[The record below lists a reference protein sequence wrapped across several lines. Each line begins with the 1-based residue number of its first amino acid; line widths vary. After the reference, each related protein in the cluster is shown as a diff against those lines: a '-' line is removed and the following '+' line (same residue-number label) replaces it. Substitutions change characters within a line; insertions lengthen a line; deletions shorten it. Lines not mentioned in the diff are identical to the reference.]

1 MRKLNVSSPSGG
13 TTSYE
18 LTEPVI
24 TIGRAPENLIQIEEP
39 SVSSRHAQITVSG
52 DTYELR
58 DLDSTNGTR
67 VNGDPITS
75 VALRLGDRIRFGKV
89 EACFECEVP
98 AQALPV
104 LPEMDLRPAEVS
116 ARPADF
122 ANASPFPKRTVEK
135 DPARLALF
143 AAASLAILAFIGS
156 MLALAQMQVP
166 PLP

>member
-1 MRKLNVSSPSGG
+1 MRKLNVKSPSGG
-13 TTSYE
+13 TTSHE
-18 LTEPVI
+18 LAEPVI

-67 VNGDPITS
+67 VNGEPITG

-143 AAASLAILAFIGS
+143 AAAGVAILAFIGS

>member
-1 MRKLNVSSPSGG
+1 MRKLNVSSPGG
-13 TTSYE
+13 ATISYE
-18 LTEPVI
+18 LAEPVI
-24 TIGRAPENLIQIEEP
+24 TIGRAPENLIQLDEP

-67 VNGDPITS
+67 VNGESITS
-75 VALRLGDRIRFGKV
+75 VTLQLGDRIRFGKL

-98 AQALPV
+98 AQALPIV
-104 LPEMDLRPAEVS
+104 PEVDLRPAAAS

-122 ANASPFPKRTVEK
+122 ANASPFGKRAAEK
-135 DPARLALF
+135 DPTRLALF
-143 AAASLAILAFIGS
+143 AAVGVAILAFIGS

>member
-1 MRKLNVSSPSGG
+1 MRKLNVSSPGGG
-13 TTSYE
+13 TISYE
-18 LTEPVI
+18 LGEPVI
-24 TIGRAPENLIQIEEP
+24 TIGRAPENLIHLDEP
-39 SVSSRHAQITVSG
+39 SVSSRHAQITVAG

-67 VNGDPITS
+67 VNGESITS
-75 VALRLGDRIRFGKV
+75 VTLQLGDRIRFGKL

-104 LPEMDLRPAEVS
+104 VPELDLRPAEIS

-122 ANASPFPKRTVEK
+122 ANASPFPKRTTGN
-135 DPARLALF
+135 DPTRLALF
-143 AAASLAILAFIGS
+143 AAVGLALLAFLGS

>member
-1 MRKLNVSSPSGG
+1 MRKLNVSLPGGG
-13 TTSYE
+13 TVSYD
-18 LTEPVI
+18 LAEPVI
-24 TIGRAPENLIQIEEP
+24 AIGRAPENLIHLEEP
-39 SVSSRHAQITVSG
+39 SVSSRHAQITVAG
-52 DTYELR
+52 DSYELR

-67 VNGDPITS
+67 VNGESITS
-75 VALRLGDRIRFGKV
+75 VTLQLGDRIRFGKV

-104 LPEMDLRPAEVS
+104 LPEIDLRPAETS

-135 DPARLALF
+135 DPTRLALF
-143 AAASLAILAFIGS
+143 AAAGVAILAFIGS